1 MYQINLS
8 IVSCRCCSKLN
19 DNYAGDWSQL
29 ESKDNLNL
37 QLRQIFCLL
46 SCLVYI
52 INYQMLV
59 RETDSHSES
68 HQYFLLNII
77 SM

>member
-8 IVSCRCCSKLN
+8 IVRYRCCSKLN

-46 SCLVYI
+46 YI